1 MFSIPAILLYILFF
15 VVGWLIA
22 RWRGAQQQTA
32 HPMAPPVET
41 PRAAEPR
48 STAAT
53 APSILTPDVKSEPDT
68 TKPDTTKPE
77 ADKPESGKP
86 ETGKPETGKSAASAA
101 KPAATASKPA
111 STTGKAGPANR
122 KSTSAAKPKPKPKPA
137 KAETKPVAAA
147 DPNKPERLKAPRD
160 GEADDLK
167 RVKGIGPANEKKL
180 NAFGIYHFDQIANWS
195 AEQAEFIGKELS
207 FPGRI
212 EREDWIEQAKVLA
225 SGGDTEFSKRA
236 DKR

>member
-77 ADKPESGKP
+77 ADKTELDKPESGQ
-86 ETGKPETGKSAASAA
+86 SAVSAA

-111 STTGKAGPANR
+111 STTGKAEPANR

>member
-22 RWRGAQQQTA
+22 RWRGAQQQTSQ
-32 HPMAPPVET
+32 PMAPPVDT
-41 PRAAEPR
+41 PRAAEPK
-48 STAAT
+48 STATA
-53 APSILTPDVKSEPDT
+53 APSILTPDIKSESET
-68 TKPDTTKPE
+68 TKPA
-77 ADKPESGKP
+77 ADKP
-86 ETGKPETGKSAASAA
+86 AVSAA
-101 KPAATASKPA
+101 KPAPAATSAPTTA
-111 STTGKAGPANR
+111 STTAKVEPAKK
-122 KSTSAAKPKPKPKPA
+122 KSTPASKPKPKPA
-137 KAETKPVAAA
+137 KAQSKPVASA
-147 DPNKPERLKAPRD
+147 DPGKPERLTAPRD

-225 SGGDTEFSKRA
+225 SGGDTEFSKRS